1 MSSLAY
7 GCQATYISQQ
17 KQSLAEAP
25 ALEEFEVK
33 LSPSV
38 TGSGSTVRIPQDLMP
53 PEETCLAWFET
64 FFTHIHPYVPVL
76 SKPYFYRQWKTN
88 RESISP
94 LILEAMFA
102 CAGRMSDDPSQ
113 GARWLALA
121 SRKSSTFR

>member
-1 MSSLAY
+1 
-7 GCQATYISQQ
+7 
-17 KQSLAEAP
+17 
-25 ALEEFEVK
+25 
-33 LSPSV
+33 
-38 TGSGSTVRIPQDLMP
+38 MP
-53 PEETCLAWFET
+53 PEETCLAWFKT
-64 FFTHIHPYVPVL
+64 FFTHIHPYVPVI

-121 SRKSSTFR
+121 SRKSSTFGQYSDQAKLWNRA